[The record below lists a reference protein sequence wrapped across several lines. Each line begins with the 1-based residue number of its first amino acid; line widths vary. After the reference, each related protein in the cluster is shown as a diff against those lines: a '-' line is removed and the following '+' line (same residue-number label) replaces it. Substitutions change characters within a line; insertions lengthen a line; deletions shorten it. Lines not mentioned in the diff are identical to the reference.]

1 MPAGDVK
8 VQANFAQKDVKPS
21 TKQTIIM
28 TIGQKSMTADG
39 KSSMLDAAPVIMN
52 NRTYVP
58 IRAITES
65 LGGSAEWNAK
75 ERSVTL
81 KIDEQMITLKIGTVL
96 EKYGAAPLI
105 IDNRT
110 YVPIRFVAEE
120 LGASVVWDGQTRTV
134 TIEK

>member
-1 MPAGDVK
+1 MSK
-8 VQANFAQKDVKPS
+8 VQADFAQKDVKPS

-81 KIDEQMITLKIGTVL
+81 KIDEQMITTLKISTVL

>member
-1 MPAGDVK
+1 
-8 VQANFAQKDVKPS
+8 
-21 TKQTIIM
+21 
-28 TIGQKSMTADG
+28 MTADG
-39 KSSMLDAAPVIMN
+39 KSIMLDAVPVIMN